1 MDTPAEIAI
10 ARRNTRIQWLA
21 VSSILCVIVGF
32 WMLRGAPSP
41 ADLETA
47 ISTSAAARGAG
58 WLSIVFGGLGAL
70 WAIWRLRDKRPGLV
84 IGPEGLSDRSNITS
98 VGFIPWS
105 DIQSIQAMIANR
117 QPMLLVHVHEPAPY
131 LARGSSLQQTLR
143 RANWRACGTP
153 IVIAAHALQIRGDL
167 LQAQIQDRLDR
178 YRADRGLEQ
187 RDA

>member
-1 MDTPAEIAI
+1 MDSPAEIAI
-10 ARRNTRIQWLA
+10 ARRNTRVQWLA

-32 WMLRGAPSP
+32 WMLRGSPSA

-47 ISTSAAARGAG
+47 MSPSAASRGAG
-58 WLSIVFGGLGAL
+58 WLSIVFGGLCAL
-70 WAIWRLRDKRPGLV
+70 WAVWRLRDKRPGLI
-84 IGPEGLSDRSNITS
+84 IGSEGLSDHSNITS

-105 DIQSIQAMIANR
+105 DIQRIEGMITNR
-117 QPMLLVHVHEPAPY
+117 QPMLLVHVHDPAPY
-131 LARGSSLQQTLR
+131 LTRGSSLERTLR

-153 IVIAAHALQIRGDL
+153 IVIAVHALQMRGDL